1 MKRKINQVGTG
12 TLTISLPSKWVEECE
27 LKKGDELEITQEGRK
42 LLLSPEEVR
51 KEVKT
56 ISFEIKDKPW
66 RWARK
71 FLYSSY
77 KQGYDEITFRFSKPE
92 MIDDISKELNNL
104 IGMEIVS
111 HKINSC
117 VIKNVASPLKESF
130 NDLVN
135 KAFLV
140 TIAMG
145 EDILNSLK
153 IGKTS
158 SLNLIRKQEETQNK
172 LTLAGVRLL
181 HEYNF
186 SLVKDPQI
194 TYMVVSLLEAIGD
207 DLKYICNFYQDK
219 IIKLSPRVET
229 LFSKF
234 IDLLK
239 NNYYLYNKFDV
250 EKHLQIAE
258 EKYELINFYA
268 GKSQAGELSA
278 LIAYLQGAMVKLYDI
293 ERELFYRDIDQ
304 SPGVGLD
311 LDKDEKKS

>member
-12 TLTISLPSKWVEECE
+12 TLTISLPSKWVEECK
-27 LKKGDELEITQEGRK
+27 LKKGDELEITQEGRN
-42 LLLSPEEVR
+42 LLLSSEEVKKDIKR
-51 KEVKT
+51 
-56 ISFEIKDKPW
+56 ISIEIKDKPW
-66 RWARK
+66 SWARK
-71 FLYSSY
+71 FLYSGY
-77 KQGYDEITFRFSKPE
+77 KQGYDEMSFYFNKPE
-92 MIDDISKELNNL
+92 MIENITKELNNL

-111 HKINSC
+111 HKNNSC
-117 VIKNVASPLKESF
+117 LIKNVASPLKESF

-145 EDILNSLK
+145 EDILNALK
-153 IGKTS
+153 KDNAS

-219 IIKLSPRVET
+219 KIKITPRVEM
-229 LFSKF
+229 LFTKF
-234 IDLLK
+234 IELLK
-239 NNYYLYNKFDV
+239 NNYYLYNKFDIQ
-250 EKHLQIAE
+250 KHLQIAE

-268 GKSQAGELSA
+268 GKPQQDDPSA
-278 LIAYLQGAMVKLYDI
+278 LIAYLQSAMVKLYDI

-304 SPGVGLD
+304 SPGVGPSLD
-311 LDKDEKKS
+311 PK